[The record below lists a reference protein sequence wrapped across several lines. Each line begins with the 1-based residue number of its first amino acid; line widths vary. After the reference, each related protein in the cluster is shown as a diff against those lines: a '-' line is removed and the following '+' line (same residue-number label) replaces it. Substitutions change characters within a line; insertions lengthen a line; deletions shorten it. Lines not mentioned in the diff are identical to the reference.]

1 VLFSINIC
9 AGIQKY
15 AYGYKN
21 GKWRKEIFGKKKSE
35 NIKYD
40 KIAKRK

>member
-1 VLFSINIC
+1 MPMDIKMESGERNF
-9 AGIQKY
+9 
-15 AYGYKN
+15 
-21 GKWRKEIFGKKKSE
+21 WEEKSE